1 MVNPLP
7 PLPFIYHNLSVNIF
21 ALGCQR
27 MMSFVTNVL
36 SFSVRWSE
44 ESGEVVDEKLVVV
57 VVE

>member
-1 MVNPLP
+1 
-7 PLPFIYHNLSVNIF
+7 
-21 ALGCQR
+21 

-44 ESGEVVDEKLVVV
+44 ESGEVVDEKLLLV